1 MPNQS
6 IGRPSPALSDGC
18 AKDIREALSPVH
30 HTVLYVRIGLGWTV
44 ERTADAMGIAP
55 EAVRLMQHRALTRLR
70 ERLHPVDR

>member
-1 MPNQS
+1 MTEQL
-6 IGRPSPALSDGC
+6 IAQPSAALPGVRSR
-18 AKDIREALSPVH
+18 DILEALSPVH

-70 ERLHPVDR
+70 EQLCAAA